1 MYASVLLD
9 SGIDKPL
16 DYSIPEEL
24 LAKALP
30 GMRVLV
36 PVRGSMRKGILSA
49 VKEKTEVSRVQPL
62 AALLSEEPLISKE
75 LFDLAYWISHYY
87 CTPLRKVLK
96 SFLPPGV
103 RKDVSPKVHL
113 FVKACLSKNATAKL
127 CDTLR
132 TTDAPQAKV
141 LEVLLASFPGMLLSH
156 LLEKADVS
164 KSPVASLVKK
174 KIITCAPLE
183 NAQEYAYFQTKAK
196 SLNAS
201 QAAALERITGT
212 LQREYYATHLLYG
225 ITGSGKTEIYLQA
238 IDQALALGKG
248 SLLLVP
254 EIALTS
260 QTIERLHSRFINK
273 IAILHH
279 RLSDGE
285 RSAAWHQIQR
295 GEARIVVGA
304 RSAVFSPIQ
313 NLGLII
319 VDEEH
324 ESSYKQ
330 TDEAPCYH
338 ARDVAV
344 MRAHLAKAT
353 VILGSATPSLESY
366 HNALTGKYLLSE
378 LHVRADQANLPTVT
392 CVDMKKEFEKA
403 KGFTLFSDTLLSAIK
418 KRLEVGE
425 QTLLF
430 LNRRGYHSSQQCLHC
445 GKAIACPHCDVK
457 LTFHLGEQRLACH
470 LCNYQLSPPPRKCPS
485 CGREGSL
492 KNKGAGTEQVE
503 RALHAIFPEVRT
515 LRLDADTTR
524 HKGSHNLLFK
534 QFRSGKADILIGTQM
549 IAKGL
554 HFPSVTLV
562 GVLNADG
569 SLNIPDFR
577 AAENTFQLIVQVS
590 GRSGRGALPG
600 EVIIQTSLIDH
611 ETIQLAA
618 EQNYPGFYNQEI
630 GVRKLFDYP
639 PFTHLIK
646 LTFQGASAEETQR
659 QAHTVREQLIAAL
672 PPAYQIHPIVPC
684 GHAKVKDQFR
694 FQFLIKGEKISPLSS
709 LLSQVQNRFAAQ
721 KQVRLLVDVDPLSTY
736 F

>member
-1 MYASVLLD
+1 VYASVLLD

-16 DYSIPEEL
+16 DYAIPEEL
-24 LAKALP
+24 RAKALP

-36 PVRGSMRKGILSA
+36 PVHGSMRKGILSGI
-49 VKEKTEVSRVQPL
+49 KETAEVSKVLPL
-62 AALLSEEPLISKE
+62 AEILSEEPLISKE
-75 LFDLAYWISHYY
+75 LFDLAHWISHYY
-87 CTPLRKVLK
+87 CTPLRRVLK

-103 RKDVSPKVHL
+103 RKAINPKVHL
-113 FVKACLSKNATAKL
+113 FVKACLSKNEIAKL
-127 CDTLR
+127 CDALR
-132 TTDAPQAKV
+132 STDAPQAKV
-141 LEVLLASFPGMLLSH
+141 LEVLLTSFPGMLLSH

-164 KSPVASLVKK
+164 KSPVTSLVKK
-174 KIITCAPLE
+174 KIVTCAPLE
-183 NAQEYAYFQTKAK
+183 NEQEYAYFQTKPK
-196 SLNAS
+196 TLNAS
-201 QAAALERITGT
+201 QAAALERINDT
-212 LQREYYATHLLYG
+212 LQAGRYATHLLYG
-225 ITGSGKTEIYLQA
+225 ITGSGKTEVYLQA
-238 IDQALALGKG
+238 IDTALALNKG

-260 QTIERLHSRFINK
+260 QTIERLHGRFLNK

-279 RLSDGE
+279 RLSDGQ
-285 RSAAWHQIQR
+285 RNAAWHQIRR
-295 GEARIVVGA
+295 GEAQIVVGP

-330 TDEAPCYH
+330 TDDAPCYH

-344 MRAHLAKAT
+344 MRAHLTKAA

-366 HNALTGKYLLSE
+366 HNALTGKYLLST
-378 LHVRADQANLPTVT
+378 LHLRADHANLPTVT
-392 CVDMKKEFEKA
+392 CVDMKKEFERS
-403 KGFTLFSDTLLSAIK
+403 KGFTLFSGVLLDAIK
-418 KRLEVGE
+418 KRLQLGE

-430 LNRRGYHSSQQCLHC
+430 LNRRGYHSSQQCLRC

-485 CGREGSL
+485 CGHEGSL

-503 RALHAIFPEVRT
+503 RALHAIFPDVRT

-577 AAENTFQLIVQVS
+577 AAENTFQLLVQVS

-611 ETIQLAA
+611 EIIQLAA
-618 EQNYPGFYNQEI
+618 EQNYPGFYDNEI
-630 GVRKLFDYP
+630 SVRKLFEYP
-639 PFTHLIK
+639 PFTHLVK
-646 LTFQGASAEETQR
+646 LTFLGPSTEEVQEKAQALR
-659 QAHTVREQLIAAL
+659 QQLITEL
-672 PPAYQIHPIVPC
+672 PPAYQIHPLVPC
-684 GHAKVKDQFR
+684 GHAKIKDQFR
-694 FQFLIKGEKISPLSS
+694 FQFLIKGEKISPLSV
-709 LLSQVQNRFAAQ
+709 LLSKIQHRFAAQ
-721 KQVRLLVDVDPLSTY
+721 KKVRLLIDVDPLSTY

>member
-9 SGIDKPL
+9 SGIDKAL
-16 DYSIPEEL
+16 DYSVPEEMRSQ
-24 LAKALP
+24 ALP

-36 PVRGSMRKGILSA
+36 PLRGSLRKGILSA
-49 VKEKTEVSRVQPL
+49 VKETSTVSKVQPL
-62 AALLSEEPLISKE
+62 AQILSDEPLISKE
-75 LFDLAYWISHYY
+75 LFELAYWISNYY
-87 CTPLRKVLK
+87 CTPLRRVLK

-103 RKDVSPKVHL
+103 RKAVNPKVQL
-113 FVKACLSKNATAKL
+113 FVKACLSKNETAKL
-127 CDTLR
+127 CDSLR
-132 TTDAPQAKV
+132 STDAPQAKV
-141 LEVLLASFPGMLLSH
+141 LEVLLTSFPGMLLSH

-164 KSPVASLVKK
+164 KSPVTSLVKK
-174 KIITCAPLE
+174 KIVTCGPLE
-183 NAQEYAYFQTKAK
+183 SEKEYAYFQTKPK
-196 SLNAS
+196 TLNAS
-201 QAAALERITGT
+201 QAAALERITDT
-212 LQREYYATHLLYG
+212 LQAERYATHLLYG
-225 ITGSGKTEIYLQA
+225 VTGSGKTEVYLQA
-238 IDQALALGKG
+238 IEKALAMNKG
-248 SLLLVP
+248 SLMLVP

-260 QTIERLHSRFINK
+260 QTIERLHSRFLNK

-279 RLSDGE
+279 RLSDGQRNE
-285 RSAAWHQIQR
+285 AWHQIR
-295 GEARIVVGA
+295 KGEARIVVGA
-304 RSAVFSPIQ
+304 RSAVFSPIE

-366 HNALTGKYLLSE
+366 HNALSGKYHLSE
-378 LHVRADQANLPTVT
+378 LHMRADHAHLPTVT
-392 CVDMKKEFEKA
+392 LVDMKREFERA
-403 KGFTLFSDTLLSAIK
+403 KGFTLFSDSLLAAIK
-418 KRLEVGE
+418 KRLEIGE

-430 LNRRGYHSSQQCLHC
+430 LNRRGYHSSQQCVSC

-485 CGREGSL
+485 CGHEGSL

-600 EVIIQTSLIDH
+600 EVIIQTSLVDH
-611 ETIQLAA
+611 ETIHLAS
-618 EQNYPGFYNQEI
+618 EKNYPGFYAQEVE
-630 GVRKLFDYP
+630 VRKLFEYP
-639 PFTHLIK
+639 PFTHLVK
-646 LTFQGASAEETQR
+646 LTFSGTSSEETQQKAHAVR
-659 QAHTVREQLIAAL
+659 QQLITEL
-672 PPAYQIHPIVPC
+672 PSAYQLHPVVPC

-694 FQFLIKGEKISPLSS
+694 FQFLIKGEKISPLLHFSKI
-709 LLSQVQNRFAAQ
+709 QQRFAEQ
-721 KQVRLLVDVDPLSTY
+721 KHVRLLIDVDPLST
-736 F
+736 FF

>member
-1 MYASVLLD
+1 
-9 SGIDKPL
+9 
-16 DYSIPEEL
+16 
-24 LAKALP
+24 
-30 GMRVLV
+30 MRVLV
-36 PVRGSMRKGILSA
+36 PVHGSMRKGILSGI
-49 VKEKTEVSRVQPL
+49 KETAEVSKVLPL
-62 AALLSEEPLISKE
+62 AEILSDEPLISKE
-75 LFDLAYWISHYY
+75 LFDLAHWISNYY
-87 CTPLRKVLK
+87 CTPLRRVLK

-103 RKDVSPKVHL
+103 RKAINPKVHL
-113 FVKACLSKNATAKL
+113 FVKACLSKNEIAKL
-127 CDTLR
+127 CDALR
-132 TTDAPQAKV
+132 STDAPQAKV
-141 LEVLLASFPGMLLSH
+141 LEVLLTSFPGMLLSL
-156 LLEKADVS
+156 LLEKTGGS

-174 KIITCAPLE
+174 KIVTCAPLE
-183 NAQEYAYFQTKAK
+183 NEQEYAYFQTKPK
-196 SLNAS
+196 ILNAS
-201 QAAALERITGT
+201 QAAALERINDT
-212 LQREYYATHLLYG
+212 LQAERYAAHLLYG
-225 ITGSGKTEIYLQA
+225 ITGSGKTEVYLQA
-238 IDQALALGKG
+238 IDKALAMNKG
-248 SLLLVP
+248 TLMLIP

-260 QTIERLHSRFINK
+260 QTIERLHGRFLNK

-279 RLSDGE
+279 RLSDGQ
-285 RSAAWHQIQR
+285 RNAAWHQIR
-295 GEARIVVGA
+295 KGEAQIVVGP

-330 TDEAPCYH
+330 TDDAPCYH

-344 MRAHLAKAT
+344 VRARLAKAA

-366 HNALTGKYLLSE
+366 HNALTGKYLLST
-378 LHVRADQANLPTVT
+378 LHTRADHAHLPTVT
-392 CVDMKKEFEKA
+392 CVDMNKEFEKS
-403 KGFTLFSDTLLSAIK
+403 KGFTLFSGALLDAIK
-418 KRLEVGE
+418 KRLQLGE

-470 LCNYQLSPPPRKCPS
+470 LCNYQISPPPRKCPS
-485 CGREGSL
+485 CGHEGSL

-503 RALHAIFPEVRT
+503 RALHAIFPDVRT

-611 ETIQLAA
+611 EIIQLAA
-618 EQNYPGFYNQEI
+618 EQNYPGFYDQEI
-630 GVRKLFDYP
+630 GVRKLFEYP
-639 PFTHLIK
+639 PFTHLSNSPFSAPPQTGPNK
-646 LTFQGASAEETQR
+646 RPKPCASSSSPSFPLPTR
-659 QAHTVREQLIAAL
+659 STPSSPAAM
-672 PPAYQIHPIVPC
+672 QKSKTSI
-684 GHAKVKDQFR
+684 G
-694 FQFLIKGEKISPLSS
+694 SS
-709 LLSQVQNRFAAQ
+709 F
-721 KQVRLLVDVDPLSTY
+721 
-736 F
+736 